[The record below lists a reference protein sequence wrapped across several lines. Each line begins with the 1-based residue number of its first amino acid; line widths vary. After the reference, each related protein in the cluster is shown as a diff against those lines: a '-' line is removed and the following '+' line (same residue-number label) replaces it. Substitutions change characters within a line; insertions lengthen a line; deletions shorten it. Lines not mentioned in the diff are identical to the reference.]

1 MMVLIPT
8 EPLARVVI
16 NPLRAEWLVAP
27 CIGLT
32 IELSVKNS
40 IMQARSDNSVS
51 G

>member
-1 MMVLIPT
+1 MIVLIPT

-32 IELSVKNS
+32 IDRFDELAEG
-40 IMQARSDNSVS
+40 I